1 MERSA
6 GDGDGDHDGVGAHG
20 ESSDGVG
27 VPGLGAHF
35 IEKDLADQLRAAGIE
50 RGGAAIDVIVAGAAG
65 GQLEFAEAKRF
76 PRQQLQQ
83 LLSCSGHAFLR

>member
-1 MERSA
+1 MRWPVPCFFSALRTRKAVERSA

-35 IEKDLADQLRAAGIE
+35 IEKDLADQLRAA
-50 RGGAAIDVIVAGAAG
+50 ASSVVV
-65 GQLEFAEAKRF
+65 
-76 PRQQLQQ
+76 RQ
-83 LLSCSGHAFLR
+83 SM